1 MKKIYLSDIIK
12 LLWEKKILIIIVV
25 LIMAVISSVV
35 SLMLPHKYIATS
47 IILTPETES
56 STLMGLNA
64 NLSAF
69 GLGDVL
75 SGDQDKMKLLAILQ
89 SNQLYKALD
98 DKFNLQKKY
107 GTKYPEYTYDTI
119 RRNLK
124 IQEGDQEQ
132 IIISMIDEYQDL
144 VADMVNY
151 VVHCLDSLNIELSTR
166 KATNN
171 RIFIEKRFKIVQDS
185 LKYFQNEISDFM
197 KDNDLINING
207 QVKYAIENAADLK
220 ARISTKEIELAL
232 KLQNVSE
239 DSPSVQILEEEI
251 KLLIV
256 EYDKYFSKNNKLF
269 IGFSEI
275 PSLQIQYIELEN
287 KILYLSKLLEFLGT
301 QYEKAKIDEAKDIP
315 TIQIL
320 DKAVRPN
327 IRYSPQ
333 RVKIVIM
340 TSLIAFLLISF
351 LILVIENYKLHNE

>member
-12 LLWEKKILIIIVV
+12 LLWKKKILIFIVVIIVAV
-25 LIMAVISSVV
+25 LSSIF
-35 SLMLPHKYIATS
+35 SFSIPKKYIATS
-47 IILTPETES
+47 TILTPETES

-69 GLGDVL
+69 GLGDVI
-75 SGDQDKMKLLAILQ
+75 SGDQDKLKLLAILH

-98 DKFNLQKKY
+98 EKYDLQQKY
-107 GTKYPEYTYDTI
+107 GTLYPEYTYDGI
-119 RRNLK
+119 RSNLK

-132 IIISMIDEYQDL
+132 IIISMIDTNQNI

-151 VVHCLDSLNIELSTR
+151 VVQCLDSINIVLTSK
-166 KATNN
+166 KATSN

-185 LKYFQNEISDFM
+185 LKYFQNEISNFM
-197 KDNDLINING
+197 KDNDIININE

-220 ARISTKEIELAL
+220 ARISAKEIELAL
-232 KLQNVSE
+232 KLQNISE

-256 EYDKYFSKNNKLF
+256 EYEKYFSKNNKLF

-275 PSLQIQYIELEN
+275 PSMQIQYIELEN